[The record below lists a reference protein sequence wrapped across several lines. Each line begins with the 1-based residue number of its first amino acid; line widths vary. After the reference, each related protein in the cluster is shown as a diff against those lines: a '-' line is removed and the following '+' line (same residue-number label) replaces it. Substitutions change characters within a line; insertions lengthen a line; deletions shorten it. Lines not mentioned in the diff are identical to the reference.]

1 MSQGQGRRR
10 PKLGHGSRSRIH
22 HAKLRRKKHEKHE
35 KREPKIRDEH
45 DPRNQ
50 KDES

>member
-22 HAKLRRKKHEKHE
+22 RSKRRKQKKYEQRNPRDPNRKRKPEIDEK
-35 KREPKIRDEH
+35 EP
-45 DPRNQ
+45 
-50 KDES
+50 